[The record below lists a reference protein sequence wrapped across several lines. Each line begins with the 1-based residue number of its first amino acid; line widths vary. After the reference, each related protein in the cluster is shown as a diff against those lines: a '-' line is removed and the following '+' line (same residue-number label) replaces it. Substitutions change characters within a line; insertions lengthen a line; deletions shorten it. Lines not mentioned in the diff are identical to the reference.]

1 MTKICQRA
9 TDMDNLNL
17 SFLYISNTTLWKNAL
32 IILFTGARVMDHRL
46 RTMALPENLV
56 SITSTPMASPSCLK
70 Q

>member
-17 SFLYISNTTLWKNAL
+17 SFLYISNMTLWKNEL
-32 IILFTGARVMDHRL
+32 IILFTGARGMDHCS

-56 SITSTPMASPSCLK
+56 SVTSTPMASPSCLK